1 MDINKDTTDEDKNN
15 EDVVILDK
23 LTLAEHHLVFK
34 FTLFENGLRK
44 STFIAA
50 SENLSK
56 LTSSK
61 VTSMVMSSINVKF
74 IWITIFCCYN

>member
-44 STFIAA
+44 SIFYCCFRK
-50 SENLSK
+50 SFK
-56 LTSSK
+56 
-61 VTSMVMSSINVKF
+61 IN
-74 IWITIFCCYN
+74 I